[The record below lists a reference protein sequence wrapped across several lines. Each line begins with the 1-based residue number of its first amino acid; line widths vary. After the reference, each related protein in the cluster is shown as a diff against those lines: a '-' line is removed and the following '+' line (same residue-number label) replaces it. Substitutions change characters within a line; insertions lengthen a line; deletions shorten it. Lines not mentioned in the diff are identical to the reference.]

1 MSYWLST
8 LALIVVGFLTGF
20 SIGPLLL
27 LIGFAML
34 VLGLFRGRPLIYWP
48 PMAAACAFI
57 VGYLAV
63 APFYCAADAEAGGTS
78 TTTCSSLA
86 GIQYTGVGTY
96 NPSLL
101 PGVYAG
107 LAVAVLTALLVGGT
121 LWWRSKRTVPR
132 EQETR

>member
-1 MSYWLST
+1 MSYWRST

-20 SIGPLLL
+20 SIGPFLL

-34 VLGLFRGRPLIYWP
+34 VLGPFRSRPLIYWP
-48 PMAAACAFI
+48 PMAAAIGFI
-57 VGYLAV
+57 VGYLTV
-63 APFYCAADAEAGGTS
+63 APFYCAAHADAGGTS

-86 GIQYTGVGTY
+86 GIQYTGVGIY

-107 LAVAVLTALLVGGT
+107 LGVALLTAFLVGGT
-121 LWWRSKRTVPR
+121 LWWRSKRNVPG
-132 EQETR
+132 EQHTG